1 LRKTRHRGAA
11 RVGWMFNFA
20 LAAYIFREA
29 VRPEPRLLADAQDQA
44 LEALAAHRRQV
55 VEMLKAENNHS
66 AAADQEPDLMLAET
80 FRSLPRITHP
90 DVTHSSTT

>member
-1 LRKTRHRGAA
+1 
-11 RVGWMFNFA
+11 MFNFA

-29 VRPEPRLLADAQDQA
+29 VRPLADAQAQA
-44 LEALAAHRRQV
+44 LEALVTRRRQL
-55 VEMLKAENNHS
+55 VEMLTAEKNHS
-66 AAADQEPDLMLAET
+66 AATDQEPDLRLAET